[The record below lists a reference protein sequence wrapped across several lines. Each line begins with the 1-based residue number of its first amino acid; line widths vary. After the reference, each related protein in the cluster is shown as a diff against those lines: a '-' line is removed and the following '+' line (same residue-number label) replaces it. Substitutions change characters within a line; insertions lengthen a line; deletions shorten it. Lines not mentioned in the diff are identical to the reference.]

1 MTAFHK
7 IEFRTNKNYPKS
19 NLIKA
24 IKCSENRERKRERE
38 REREREKNE
47 CKKKYATDLQNFAF
61 SQLFSMKH
69 CANGISCFL
78 FVIEI
83 GSINLEIW

>member
-24 IKCSENRERKRERE
+24 IKYSEKERKERE
-38 REREREKNE
+38 RERREKNE
-47 CKKKYATDLQNFAF
+47 CEKKYATDIPNFAF